1 MEVERRMIAV
11 SNLRLL
17 WQTQPEGK
25 LRLAVVRA
33 DNGQPVAGA
42 SVRYYRPENGH
53 RKSSVVTDKNG
64 EAIIS
69 IDNYHPYFDKHHY
82 FYSELEFLV
91 SMPQDKALPANA
103 GWPNFT
109 YNMQKDSLQNVR
121 IFTDR
126 AIYRPGQTVYVNLMA
141 WTMMGT
147 KTKATADRPVTLTL
161 RDANG
166 RDVAEKSL
174 TTDAFGTAATEFH
187 LPSTGLTGHFTIVSS
202 LGYEREAIR
211 VEEYKRPTFEVTFDP
226 YQDRYAPGDT
236 IIIKGT
242 ARTYSGVGIDG
253 AKVSYT
259 VVRRPSMWWR
269 WFERDFSEATIL
281 EAQATTDADGL
292 FEVRLPLTIP
302 EGATGFYRFELQA
315 DVTDLAGE
323 SHRGTLSIP
332 LGNKDALLSTDLPEK
347 LLVDTDNKTF
357 TLQYRNA
364 AGKEVEASVR
374 YGFLL
379 RMTD

>member
-1 MEVERRMIAV
+1 MQEG
-11 SNLRLL
+11 
-17 WQTQPEGK
+17 PE
-25 LRLAVVRA
+25 
-33 DNGQPVAGA
+33 
-42 SVRYYRPENGH
+42 
-53 RKSSVVTDKNG
+53 
-64 EAIIS
+64 
-69 IDNYHPYFDKHHY
+69 
-82 FYSELEFLV
+82 
-91 SMPQDKALPANA
+91 
-103 GWPNFT
+103 
-109 YNMQKDSLQNVR
+109 QNVR

-147 KTKATADRPVTLTL
+147 ETKATADRPVTLTL

-236 IIIKGT
+236 IVIKGT

-302 EGATGFYRFELQA
+302 EGATGFYRLSCKPMSPTLLEKAIVAPSPSRWATRMRSFPPTCQK
-315 DVTDLAGE
+315 
-323 SHRGTLSIP
+323 SCLSIP
-332 LGNKDALLSTDLPEK
+332 TIRLSPFSIAMPRARKWRPPSATAFCNE
-347 LLVDTDNKTF
+347 
-357 TLQYRNA
+357 
-364 AGKEVEASVR
+364 
-374 YGFLL
+374 
-379 RMTD
+379 

>member
-1 MEVERRMIAV
+1 MQEG
-11 SNLRLL
+11 
-17 WQTQPEGK
+17 PE
-25 LRLAVVRA
+25 
-33 DNGQPVAGA
+33 
-42 SVRYYRPENGH
+42 
-53 RKSSVVTDKNG
+53 
-64 EAIIS
+64 
-69 IDNYHPYFDKHHY
+69 
-82 FYSELEFLV
+82 
-91 SMPQDKALPANA
+91 
-103 GWPNFT
+103 
-109 YNMQKDSLQNVR
+109 QNVR

-147 KTKATADRPVTLTL
+147 ETKATADRPVTLTL

-236 IIIKGT
+236 IVIKGT

-374 YGFLL
+374 YGFLQ